1 MVDFAKLRERQNEP
15 RIPPKVPAVCIGV
28 TGPRPHKLDSQGRD
42 VDHPRFD
49 GYDRMNPLRVRLREE
64 IRRATQEILD
74 RPAERR
80 RPYRYTDADYLD
92 NHLSRARW
100 RVDYHTIDA
109 LGVTGGAL
117 GIDTDAAGVWL
128 RMGLPYLVAVPF
140 PGQESRWPKPSKDA
154 YSDLLKF
161 AAGVYYL
168 HEVKPADDAQARQW
182 LLDRNEWMCSVD
194 DELIAVYDGSKG
206 GTGAMVSSW
215 GRFAQPPEHR
225 IDPRE
230 YRVA

>member
-1 MVDFAKLRERQNEP
+1 MVDFAKLLSETREP
-15 RIPPKVPAVCIGV
+15 RIPPKVPAVVIGI
-28 TGPRPHKLDSQGRD
+28 TGHRPSKLDSLGRD
-42 VDHPRFD
+42 TNHPHFD

-64 IRRATQEILD
+64 IRRVTQEILD
-74 RPAERR
+74 RPAERK
-80 RPYRYTDADYLD
+80 RPHRYTDADYLD
-92 NHLSRARW
+92 IQLSHARW
-100 RVDYHTIDA
+100 RVDYHTLPA

-140 PGQESRWPKPSKDA
+140 PGQELRWPKPSQDA
-154 YSDLLKF
+154 YVYMLKF
-161 AAGVYYL
+161 AAGVIHL
-168 HEVKPADDAQARQW
+168 SETKPASDAKARE
-182 LLDRNEWMCSVD
+182 LLLARNEWMCSVD
-194 DELIAVYDGSKG
+194 DELIAVYDGTKG

-230 YRVA
+230 YR